1 MIRVSMYN
9 RNSEFILH
17 EKDIRFRNAGNYV
30 EMGLEFMLKGLT
42 ECNTSSKGCFEP
54 EKDAQVIG
62 V

>member
-9 RNSEFILH
+9 RNSEFILY
-17 EKDIRFRNAGNYV
+17 EKDSPSQNAGNYV

-42 ECNTSSKGCFEP
+42 ECNTSSEGGFEP
-54 EKDAQVIG
+54 KKDAQVIG